1 MAACIGAKNYGD
13 ETMTL
18 FKKIIYVF
26 NTKQRIRLV
35 ELLII
40 IILGAFIELIGVS
53 AILPFVNVMLNPQSI
68 YSTGYLSDIYSLLNL
83 QSSTQFLIV
92 LAIGLIIIYVVKN
105 IYIIFMYGIQFRFTY
120 NNLRRLSNR
129 MMKCY
134 MNQKYLFHVD
144 HNCAELM
151 RNVGNDTAMFFAAV
165 QAGMQLVTEG
175 CVCLALIIYLF
186 ITDKSITIGVATIFG
201 IFGIVFLKVF
211 RTRLKFLG
219 DASRKNNL
227 EINKWML
234 QAFGGIKE
242 TKIFERESFFVDKFD
257 EEFKSY
263 SEKQRKYMIYCNVPR
278 PMMEAVLICSLLA
291 VICVKLYLGTELEYF
306 VPVLSAFAVAA
317 IRMLPSFNRISSYI
331 SALLYN
337 RSAIDSIYHDLKEI
351 EIMERSDEKE
361 EGFSEP
367 ICFSNKIQIKDLTFK
382 YPNVDKYVLEKINL
396 EIPKNKSIAFVGTS
410 GAGKT
415 TLIDVILGVIYPMSG
430 QVLVDG
436 VDIQSHMSSW
446 HGLIGY
452 IPQTIYLL
460 DDTLRNNVAYG
471 IKEEAID
478 DEKVWAALN
487 DAQLKSFVEDMD
499 ESLDT
504 TVGERGVK
512 LSGGQ
517 RQRIGIARALYHDP
531 DILVLDEATS
541 ALDSETESAVMDAI
555 NGLKGR
561 KTLII
566 IAHRLSTIEHCD
578 LIYEI
583 REGKAFLKEK

>member
-1 MAACIGAKNYGD
+1 MKRYGD
-13 ETMTL
+13 DTMTV
-18 FKKIIYVF
+18 FKKMIYIF
-26 NTKQRIRLV
+26 NTRQRIRLI
-35 ELLII
+35 ELLAII
-40 IILGAFIELIGVS
+40 IIGAFIELVGVS
-53 AILPFVNVMLNPQSI
+53 AVLPFVNVMLDPQSI
-68 YSTGYLSDIYSLLNL
+68 SSTPYLNYIYSLLNL
-83 QSSTQFLIV
+83 QSTTQFLIV
-92 LAIGLIIIYVVKN
+92 LAIGLIIVYIVKN
-105 IYIIFMYGIQFRFTY
+105 IYIIFMYNVQYRFTY

-134 MNQKYLFHVD
+134 MDQEYLFHVD

-165 QAGMQLVTEG
+165 QAGLQLVTEG
-175 CVCLALIIYLF
+175 CVCFALIIYLF
-186 ITDKSITIGVATIFG
+186 FTDKSITIGVAAIFG
-201 IFGIVFLKVF
+201 IFGTAFLKVF
-211 RTRLKFLG
+211 RKKLRSLG

-242 TKIFERESFFVDKFD
+242 TKIFERESFFTDKFD

-263 SEKQRKYMIYCNVPR
+263 SEKQRKYMIYCNMPR
-278 PMMEAVLICSLLA
+278 PIMEAVLICSLLA
-291 VICVKLYLGTELEYF
+291 VICIKLYWGTELEYF
-306 VPVLSAFAVAA
+306 VPVLSAFVVAA

-351 EIMERSDEKE
+351 EVMERSDKRK
-361 EGFSEP
+361 GDFSAV
-367 ICFSNKIQIKDLTFK
+367 IDFSDKISVRDLSFK

-396 EIPKNKSIAFVGTS
+396 EIPKNKSIAFVGAS
-410 GAGKT
+410 GSGKT
-415 TLIDVILGVIYPMSG
+415 TLVDIILGVIQPVEG
-430 QVLVDG
+430 QVFVDD
-436 VDIQSHMSSW
+436 VDIQAHMSSW
-446 HGLIGY
+446 HDRIGY

-460 DDTLRNNVAYG
+460 DDTLKNNVAFG
-471 IKEEAID
+471 IKEDKID

-487 DAQLKSFVEDMD
+487 DAQLKSFVEDLN
-499 ESLDT
+499 EGLDT

-517 RQRIGIARALYHDP
+517 RQRIGIARALYHNP

-583 REGKAFLKEK
+583 KDNKAILKEK